1 MNEFGQGAIEYM
13 KRKRAGTFALI
24 DNLSRQ
30 AEGDMKAAAPWK
42 DRTSTARRALH
53 SGAEKAGENT
63 IRMYLAHGVRYGGI
77 LETGSKPHIIRPKN
91 KKALYWRG
99 ASHPVKAVKHPGT
112 KPRAIVEPTAKK
124 YKVKIRDTLVK
135 WWSMS

>member
-1 MNEFGQGAIEYM
+1 MGDFGRNAIEYM
-13 KRKRAGTFALI
+13 KRKQAGTLALV

-42 DRTSTARRALH
+42 DRTTTARRALH
-53 SGAEKAGENT
+53 SGAEPAGKNR

-77 LETGSKPHIIRPKN
+77 LEEGSKPHIIRPKN
-91 KKALYWRG
+91 KKALYWKG
-99 ASHPVKAVKHPGT
+99 AAHPVKAVKHPGT
-112 KPRAIVEPTAKK
+112 KPRAVVEPTAKK